1 MLKRSYTIFVESDER
16 SSPSGSTKENPPAK
30 IKPPFGWKWPA
41 EVDIRRAQEE
51 GTRKKDDSK
60 VRFESHFGEEK
71 GRNAQ

>member
-1 MLKRSYTIFVESDER
+1 MLKRSYTVFVESDVR
-16 SSPSGSTKENPPAK
+16 SSSSESSKENPPK

-60 VRFESHFGEEK
+60 VPFESHFGEEK
-71 GRNAQ
+71 GCNAQ